1 MNSRKLAI
9 ILPGTGYHKDK
20 PLLYY
25 GAKLA
30 LEKGYDVQ
38 YVDYLDC
45 FNGIRYTDEE
55 MAEASVKAYA
65 KTEETL
71 NRIDFSQY
79 IEVVFIGKS
88 FGTLM
93 GARYASEHKVVA
105 RHVWYTPVLETY
117 DYGIRGAI
125 AFTSTK
131 DPIADTDAMRVKAG
145 DNNVKLFTYMDANH
159 SLETGETLHNIEI
172 LQDVMRLTKDYLQC

>member
-1 MNSRKLAI
+1 MNSKKLAI

-25 GAKLA
+25 GTKLA
-30 LEKGYDVQ
+30 LEKGYDIQ
-38 YVDYLDC
+38 HVDYLEC
-45 FNGIRYTDEE
+45 FNGIRYLDSE
-55 MAEASVKAYA
+55 MAEASEKAYA

-71 NRIDFSQY
+71 DKIDFSQY
-79 IEVVFIGKS
+79 TEVVFIGKS

-93 GARYASEHKVVA
+93 GARYASEHRVKA

-125 AFTSTK
+125 AFTGSG
-131 DPIADTDAMRVKAG
+131 DPIADTAAMRVKAEENG
-145 DNNVKLFTYMDANH
+145 VSLHIYEDANH
-159 SLETGETLHNIEI
+159 SLETKDTLHNIGIMQEAI
-172 LQDVMRLTKDYLQC
+172 RLTKEYLR

>member
-1 MNSRKLAI
+1 MNSKKLAI
-9 ILPGTGYHKDK
+9 IMPGTGYHKDK

-38 YVDYLDC
+38 YVDYLEY
-45 FNGIRYTDEE
+45 FNGIRYTDAE
-55 MAEASVKAYA
+55 MAEASGKAYA

-71 NRIDFSQY
+71 NQIDFSQY
-79 IEVVFIGKS
+79 TEVVFIGKS

-93 GARYASEHKVVA
+93 GARYAAEHKTEA

-125 AFTSTK
+125 AFTGSK
-131 DPIADTDAMRVKAG
+131 DPIADTATMRVKAEE
-145 DNNVKLFTYMDANH
+145 NRVKLFVYEDANH
-159 SLETGETLHNIEI
+159 SLETKDTLHNIEI
-172 LQDVMRLTKDYLQC
+172 LQDTIKQTKEYLR

>member
-1 MNSRKLAI
+1 MNSKKLAI

-25 GAKLA
+25 GAKMA

-71 NRIDFSQY
+71 NRLDFTQY

-93 GARYASEHKVVA
+93 GAKYASEHKVKA

-117 DYGIRGAI
+117 DYGIHAAI
-125 AFTSTK
+125 AFTGTK
-131 DPIADTDAMRVKAG
+131 DPIADTALLQAKAAEYKI
-145 DNNVKLFTYMDANH
+145 KLFTYTDANH
-159 SLETGETLHNIEI
+159 SLETGDVIHNLEI
-172 LQDVMRLTKDYLQC
+172 LQDVIKISKEYLE